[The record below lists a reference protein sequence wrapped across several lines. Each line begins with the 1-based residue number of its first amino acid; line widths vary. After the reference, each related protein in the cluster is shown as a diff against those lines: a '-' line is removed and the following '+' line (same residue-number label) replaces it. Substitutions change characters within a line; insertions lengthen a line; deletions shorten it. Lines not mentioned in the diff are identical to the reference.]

1 MSDKILIMFFTA
13 VFINTGFIFFWKKSM
28 LIASPPVFVLAISL
42 FTFIVGLLSI
52 KFFGWKIVSYDWH
65 VWWVIPFGAFIV
77 TFMYLF
83 MGYVLTT
90 QNISKIYPLLSV
102 MTIILVSL
110 VGWFFLKEPMTIKKI
125 IGIIGGVISIY
136 IILS

>member
-1 MSDKILIMFFTA
+1 MFFSA
-13 VFINTGFIFFWKKSM
+13 VLINTGFIFFWKKSM

-42 FTFIVGLLSI
+42 FAFIVGLLSI
-52 KFFGWKIVSYDWH
+52 KFFGWQVASNDWK

-77 TFMYLF
+77 SFMYLF

-90 QNISKIYPLLSV
+90 QDISKIYPLLSV

-110 VGWFFLKEPMTIKKI
+110 VGWFFLKEPMTLKKI
-125 IGIIGGVISIY
+125 IGIIGGIISVY